1 MTTFIETLLSS
12 LSTGLVTFLIT
23 FHILRIKERKK
34 LKDGYDH
41 IEKMLFNM
49 YRALCNLNG
58 MGEKFEAEYKTI
70 VAAEKEIQKNER
82 G

>member
-12 LSTGLVTFLIT
+12 LLTGLVTFLVT
-23 FHILRIKERKK
+23 FHILKLRERKK
-34 LKDGYDH
+34 MQDGYDH

-70 VAAEKEIQKNER
+70 VEAEKEIQAKN
-82 G
+82 